1 MAALAFHAASKAD
14 GIDPTDERNEMRI
27 AIIGTGYVGLVTGAC
42 FSEIG
47 HTVIC
52 QDSDTSKIDILQN
65 GDMPIYEPYLEY
77 LVKKNKD
84 AGRISFTKDFANAVK
99 PSEVVFICVG
109 TPPLENGEAD
119 LSAVEAVSREIARV
133 SDSYKL
139 VAEKSTVPV
148 QTGEWVEKTI
158 RIYSSTNNEF
168 DVASNP
174 EFLRE
179 GSAVED
185 FLHPDRIVAGI
196 KNGRAEKILRDLYT
210 PIIHRQFNCPVHGTC
225 PSVEPIP
232 FIVTDI
238 KSAEL
243 IKHASNS
250 LLATKIS
257 FINAVAD
264 ICEKTG
270 ANIKDVAHGIGLDKR
285 IGKSFLEAGIG
296 FGGFCFPKDLQAF
309 IRIAEKSGYNFGLL
323 KEVEKINNERV
334 SLVIKKIRQTLWV
347 LKGKTI
353 GILGLSFKPNTDD
366 IRFAPA
372 LEIIRQ
378 LLKEGA
384 TIRAY
389 DEQAMKKA
397 KAQIPAVIYC
407 ADPYEVARGAECLVV
422 CTEWDEFRN
431 LNFEELK
438 GLMKRPFIL
447 DGRNIF
453 TKQKI
458 LNMGFEYQGIGM

>member
-1 MAALAFHAASKAD
+1 MK
-14 GIDPTDERNEMRI
+14 I
-27 AIIGTGYVGLVTGAC
+27 AIIGTGYVGLVTGTC
-42 FSEIG
+42 FAEIG

-52 QDSDTSKIDILQN
+52 QDNDGAKIDILQN
-65 GDMPIYEPYLEY
+65 GGIPIYEPFLED
-77 LVKKNKD
+77 L
-84 AGRISFTKDFANAVK
+84 ISRNREVRRLFFTKEFEKAVK

-119 LSAVEAVSREIARV
+119 LSAVEMVSREIARV

-139 VAEKSTVPV
+139 VVEKSTVPV
-148 QTGEWVEKTI
+148 QTGEWIEKTI
-158 RIYSSTNNEF
+158 RIYSLKNNEF

-185 FLHPDRIVAGI
+185 FLHPDRIVIGVQSKKA
-196 KNGRAEKILRDLYT
+196 KAILQELYN
-210 PIIHRQFNCPVHGTC
+210 PIINRQFDCPVHTHC
-225 PSVEPIP
+225 PPSGDNVP

-250 LLATKIS
+250 FLATKIS
-257 FINAVAD
+257 FINAIAD

-270 ANIKDVAHGIGLDKR
+270 ANIKDVSYGIGLDKR
-285 IGKSFLEAGIG
+285 IGRSFLEAGIG

-309 IRIAEKSGYNFGLL
+309 IRIAEKCGYDFELL
-323 KEVEKINNERV
+323 KEVEKINIGRISRV
-334 SLVIKKIRQTLWV
+334 IEKIRGTLWI

-353 GILGLSFKPNTDD
+353 GILGLAFKPNTDD

-378 LLKEGA
+378 LLKEGVLVK
-384 TIRAY
+384 AY
-389 DEQAMKKA
+389 DPKAIEKA
-397 KAQIPAVIYC
+397 KVELPEVTYC
-407 ADPYEVARGAECLVV
+407 SNPYEVAMEADGLVI

-431 LNFEELK
+431 INFEK
-438 GLMKRPFIL
+438 IKNLMKRPFIL
-447 DGRNIF
+447 DGRNICN
-453 TKQKI
+453 KDKMI
-458 LNMGFEYQGIGM
+458 SLGFEYLGIGR